1 VLAGGGF
8 LPARRD
14 PSDMRSAHPRFCRP
28 LAGEAAQ
35 RQGIYIRILVH
46 VHMYVLCM

>member
-1 VLAGGGF
+1 MLAGGGF